1 MLSKTLRDTPPPLPK
16 VNRERNLV
24 MHFARREGGHERVGT
39 DLLRTDLARS
49 RVGGQRRLGILD
61 AGGLRLDSV
70 RLRPGHYVA
79 LALHGVWSSL
89 PHRCLATC
97 KRARRNESGKTTH
110 IRMHLFSG
118 AIRPVAELKWAF
130 SCYRGIFGVILGCRG
145 VNFRV
150 PGNSLGVISGQF

>member
-1 MLSKTLRDTPPPLPK
+1 
-16 VNRERNLV
+16 

-79 LALHGVWSSL
+79 LALHGVWMSL

-97 KRARRNESGKTTH
+97 KRARRNESGKTIH

-118 AIRPVAELKWAF
+118 AMRPVAEFKWAF
-130 SCYRGIFGVILGCRG
+130 FYY
-145 VNFRV
+145 
-150 PGNSLGVISGQF
+150 PGLWNHSGLSGRQF